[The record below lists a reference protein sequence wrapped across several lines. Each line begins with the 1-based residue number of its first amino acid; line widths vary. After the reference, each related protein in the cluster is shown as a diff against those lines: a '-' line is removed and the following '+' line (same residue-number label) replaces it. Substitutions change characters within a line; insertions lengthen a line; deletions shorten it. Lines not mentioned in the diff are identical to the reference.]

1 MLSFFSFIS
10 HIYILSLE
18 ALRTDGF
25 ITCKNQIN
33 GQELDKDNY
42 IVSMSEIGLHNM
54 YILVLSH
61 SHWKKCIEQICCR
74 KFALKTAKPAA
85 V

>member
-1 MLSFFSFIS
+1 MLSFLSFIS
-10 HIYILSLE
+10 LIYILSLE
-18 ALRTDGF
+18 ALRIDEF

-61 SHWKKCIEQICCR
+61 SHWKKCIE
-74 KFALKTAKPAA
+74 
-85 V
+85 